1 MKYKMV
7 TVPVEFDVEVAEG
20 TTDAQVASTLNMVVA
35 VALVKEI
42 GMNGSRSQIGVVKIT
57 DWDSGT
63 ITVQAQDQV
72 IAGIHAQE
80 EAFLAGK
87 TGYKLQIKC
96 ECGHNEEEHEQG
108 GEYAGECKKHCG
120 CYKFRGLPRQAK
132 IVSA

>member
-1 MKYKMV
+1 MKHKMV

-20 TTDAQVASTLNMVVA
+20 STDAQVASTLNMVVA
-35 VALVKEI
+35 MALVKEI
-42 GMNGSRSQIGVVKIT
+42 GMNGGLLTRASVKIT

-63 ITVQAQDQV
+63 ITVKDQDQV

-80 EAFLAGK
+80 AAFLAGK

-96 ECGHNEEEHEQG
+96 ECGHNEEDHEQG